1 MDIKRDDYI
10 FLDIEWKTGFKHTS
24 YCRGY
29 NLTSHIKSIESL
41 YWVKKFTWRV
51 VTKKQYE
58 DKLWVSFAAA
68 DTELKSSK
76 TPTTSS
82 AKASPSA
89 KKVTPKPSATKASVP
104 AAKKNTKKQVSSS
117 KAKKTPSVGLE
128 KETNN
133 ERRASK
139 GKALKENPAK
149 GDSRTKASKDS
160 KAVSKPQRASKPA
173 AKRTTPSSKEA
184 RTELREPKVRNV
196 RKPKKDVQGTDDPRK
211 TPSPRTRSSK
221 GQTKQRTSR
230 GK

>member
-89 KKVTPKPSATKASVP
+89 KKVTRKPSATKAS
-104 AAKKNTKKQVSSS
+104 ASTAKKNTKKQVSSS

-128 KETNN
+128 KETSN

-139 GKALKENPAK
+139 SKTLKENPTK
-149 GDSRTKASKDS
+149 GNSRTKANKDS
-160 KAVSKPQRASKPA
+160 KDVRDGS
-173 AKRTTPSSKEA
+173 KRTTSSSKET
-184 RTELREPKVRNV
+184 RTELRKPALRVLRE
-196 RKPKKDVQGTDDPRK
+196 PKKDVRGDDNSRETSPPRNRNTKRK
-211 TPSPRTRSSK
+211 T
-221 GQTKQRTSR
+221 Q
-230 GK
+230 